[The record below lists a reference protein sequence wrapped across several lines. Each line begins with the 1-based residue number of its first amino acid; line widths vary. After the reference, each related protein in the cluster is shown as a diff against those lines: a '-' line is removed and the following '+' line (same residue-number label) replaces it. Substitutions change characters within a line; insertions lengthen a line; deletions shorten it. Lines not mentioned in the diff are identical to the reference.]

1 MRGIRRRKLN
11 WRGASHSRGAAGSVS
26 QARSDDRSIPPP
38 PPAAQEKQH
47 AHVSFHADTYP
58 LAEPLVKSPGISVKI
73 APRIPRLPLER
84 LLPQPAGDR
93 CLEREQAVPVEPA
106 SVGVQEPAWR
116 PAVFTRENAAM
127 ETLQASLRHCQT
139 ALSYE
144 PAAFGTPAPK
154 PVQAVQVSTPVEAA
168 RSLQREM
175 AEVLRHGLIPVSCQ
189 TQPPTQPPAEH
200 HPQGSYQPYTT
211 ANCHTPP
218 TIQGSKCAGGAVF
231 PGGMVSSM
239 NRAAYLP
246 LFQQKA
252 LASEGTV
259 NPNPVTVLCSIPPK
273 SPTKAQNFAAYP
285 LGSSPYMPRESHL
298 NPVPPPPAAP
308 TNPAINVQP
317 SQGVKVPALNMQ
329 ALAKQTA
336 QHSGSEP
343 LPTALRLAQEEVA
356 PPIHVHI
363 W

>member
-1 MRGIRRRKLN
+1 M
-11 WRGASHSRGAAGSVS
+11 
-26 QARSDDRSIPPP
+26 
-38 PPAAQEKQH
+38 
-47 AHVSFHADTYP
+47 
-58 LAEPLVKSPGISVKI
+58 
-73 APRIPRLPLER
+73 
-84 LLPQPAGDR
+84 
-93 CLEREQAVPVEPA
+93 
-106 SVGVQEPAWR
+106 
-116 PAVFTRENAAM
+116 
-127 ETLQASLRHCQT
+127 
-139 ALSYE
+139 
-144 PAAFGTPAPK
+144 
-154 PVQAVQVSTPVEAA
+154 
-168 RSLQREM
+168 
-175 AEVLRHGLIPVSCQ
+175 
-189 TQPPTQPPAEH
+189 
-200 HPQGSYQPYTT
+200 
-211 ANCHTPP
+211 
-218 TIQGSKCAGGAVF
+218 F

-259 NPNPVTVLCSIPPK
+259 NPNPVTVLCSNPPK